1 MLFTQPFPSSS
12 ATDTSNRLQIP
23 DNPLSPPGP
32 SSPASCRSP
41 STAGMNTFSSPS
53 STNRASPFPHTSQ
66 RMQHEA
72 TTEHRDAYSHPATV
86 AFVTAHPRRTIRKFG
101 PYILLQTLGRGA
113 FATVKLELH
122 CQRGEEVA
130 VKLIRSSNADSPLR
144 MTQNIQHPN
153 IVRLYEV
160 IEIDHCIGI
169 VLQYASGGDLFNH
182 ILAPEHHLK
191 DQDACKLFAQ
201 LISGVSY
208 MHAKNIVHWDLKLE
222 NLLLDTNHNLL
233 ITDFGF
239 ADHFDQHPDH
249 LMKTSC
255 GSPCY
260 AAPELILSQG
270 ELYVGPAVDIWSC
283 GVILY
288 VMLTGS
294 LPFDYDFPNA
304 EGKNIVLLYQEILH
318 TPLTFPDHVTDDARD
333 LLSMMLV
340 PDPTQRSRLPE
351 IMSHRW
357 LMPSEN
363 RPGSRE
369 VAPGGNCNM

>member
-1 MLFTQPFPSSS
+1 
-12 ATDTSNRLQIP
+12 
-23 DNPLSPPGP
+23 
-32 SSPASCRSP
+32 
-41 STAGMNTFSSPS
+41 MNTFSSPS

-66 RMQHEA
+66 RMQHQA

-101 PYILLQTLGRGA
+101 PYILLQTLSQGA
-113 FATVKLELH
+113 FATVKLRLH
-122 CQRGEEVA
+122 CQRGEDVA

-144 MTQNIQHPN
+144 MTQVQREIEVLRNIQHPN
-153 IVRLYEV
+153 IVWLYEV

-169 VLQYASGGDLFNH
+169 VLQYALGGDLFDH
-182 ILAPEHHLK
+182 ILAHEHHLK

-208 MHAKNIVHWDLKLE
+208 MRAKNIVHQDLKLK
-222 NLLLDTNHNLL
+222 NLLLDTNHDLL
-233 ITDFGF
+233 TTDFGF
-239 ADHFDQHPDH
+239 ANRFDQRPDH

-260 AAPELILSQG
+260 ATPKLILSQG
-270 ELYVGPAVDIWSC
+270 ELYIGPAVDIWSC

-288 VMLTGS
+288 AMLTGS
-294 LPFDYDFPNA
+294 LPFDYNSPNA

-318 TPLTFPDHVTDDARD
+318 TPLTFPDHITDDAQD

-351 IMSHRW
+351 IMSHHW

-363 RPGSRE
+363 RPRSRE